1 MQTEIIP
8 SHTFTLSEPAPLFKP
23 FGDRAGYV
31 RAGDTREVQSGPFT
45 IRATIKQ
52 DDSTRPTDFDC
63 YAPEHIAA
71 WERGEWSYVGV
82 VLSVHLD
89 DLTLDE
95 HATSLWGIDCNL
107 DGENTYL
114 ADVANDLLPEA
125 IERAEHLRAT
135 LAAKLT

>member
-1 MQTEIIP
+1 MQNEIIP
-8 SHTFTLSEPAPLFKP
+8 SRTFTLSEPAPLFKP

-31 RAGDTREVQSGPFT
+31 LAGDTREVQSGPFT
-45 IRATIKQ
+45 IRATIKD
-52 DDSTRPTDFDC
+52 DDSTRPTDYEC
-63 YAPEHIAA
+63 YTPEHIAA
-71 WERGEWSYVGV
+71 WERGDWSYIGI

-89 DLTLDE
+89 DLTLDD
-95 HATSLWGIDCNL
+95 HAVSLWGVDCNL